1 MLLPSLGHIP
11 NYLAAGSPQGLRRLM
26 LLNNAKKGVVFAY
39 SIQFASG
46 KWYAWYND
54 TIESLKQEIVDVSTK

>member
-1 MLLPSLGHIP
+1 MIAPSVGHIP

-26 LLNNAKKGVVFAY
+26 LLNNTKKGIVFVY
-39 SIQFASG
+39 KITFANG

-54 TIESLKQEIVDVSTK
+54 SYEAMTSEVSDVSEK